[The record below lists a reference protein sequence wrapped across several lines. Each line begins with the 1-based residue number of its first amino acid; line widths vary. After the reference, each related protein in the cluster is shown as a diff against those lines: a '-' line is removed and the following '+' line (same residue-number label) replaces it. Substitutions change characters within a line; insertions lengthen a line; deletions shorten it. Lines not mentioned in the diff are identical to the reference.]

1 MIGWSNQCAPTQAT
15 CADMARNANPV
26 ALAGAHRAGE
36 VPFRDAAS
44 PSRIFRISGQDTPAL
59 IRALLGDPVR
69 RLSNARQWRY
79 GRKGGLSVDISRAVW
94 FAHDGGAGGGLLDLV
109 VWLGRARDRAEAAD
123 WLRREGWLGSREI
136 HPFASPFKALSAAAE
151 AAEQAAKRARALAVW
166 EAAGPLLGSPAFT
179 YLAAVRAVPE
189 AALRGVEALRFHPAA
204 PVFPYQDGGPICPAM
219 VALAIDVRGGGVGV
233 HLTFLRPDG
242 LGKVDLPTPRKMVGA
257 GFAGA
262 SVRLGGASF
271 AGSGIVVAEGVE
283 SALSA
288 GVALGRLPIAALSAT
303 GVKSWAAW
311 DGVGSI
317 VFAPDNDA
325 SGVGMAAARCAAA
338 RLHREGFIVAG
349 FAMPPGGLSDWN
361 DAARAGL
368 SGGEGRHHG

>member
-1 MIGWSNQCAPTQAT
+1 METKLRNGAGAYMPP
-15 CADMARNANPV
+15 RNAGALPKPV
-26 ALAGAHRAGE
+26 AGQLPQYDRFAPLAN
-36 VPFRDAAS
+36 
-44 PSRIFRISGQDTPAL
+44 DTPAI
-59 IRALLGDPVR
+59 IRALLGDPVK

-79 GRKGGLSVDISRAVW
+79 GRKGGLSVDVSRAVW

-109 VWLGRARDRAEAAD
+109 VWLGRAYDRAEAAD
-123 WLRREGWLGSREI
+123 WLRREGWLGSREVD
-136 HPFASPFKALSAAAE
+136 PFVLPVNALSAAAE
-151 AAEQAAKRARALAVW
+151 AAEQAAKRARALAIW
-166 EAAGPLLGSPAFT
+166 EAAGPLLGSPALT

-189 AALRGVEALRFHPAA
+189 AALRGVEALRFHPTA
-204 PVFPYQDGGPICPAM
+204 PVFPYREGGRVCPAM
-219 VALAIDVRGGGVGV
+219 VALAMDVRGVGVGV
-233 HLTFLRPDG
+233 HITFLRPDG
-242 LGKVDLPTPRKMVGA
+242 LGKADLPTPRKMVGA

-271 AGSGIVVAEGVE
+271 AGSGVVVAEGVE

-303 GVKSWAAW
+303 GVRAW
-311 DGVGSI
+311 QPWEGVGSI

-325 SGVGMAAARCAAA
+325 SCVGLAAAQCAAA
-338 RLHREGFIVAG
+338 RLHREGFTVAG
-349 FAMPPGGLSDWN
+349 FAMPPDGLNDWN